1 MSIPEFWSKW
11 LHLFYDKVKDN
22 LPLSHQS
29 DESSN
34 SGSSVPAS
42 KTAVIIE
49 PRKHPLMKYVLANFM
64 YFLIPKGWKFQIFCG
79 TDNRDWLESQIP
91 WKEQYSGSRAPE
103 PDIIEITQL
112 PYNNLNEIMYNIL
125 LTNSGFWKSIY
136 NNPEHVLIFQTDCLL
151 FKNDVED
158 YLKYD
163 MIGAPWKHSP
173 YRGCNGGFS
182 LRNRKEM
189 IRICEEN
196 QYKYENEDGWFSYT
210 NADKLKLPDLKDKM
224 KFSMETLYSPN
235 STGMHAAYKHH
246 FEEDIIK
253 ILEKHFDNIFNEKI
267 KLKE

>member
-1 MSIPEFWSKW
+1 MSLSNNSMPNYWCKW
-11 LHLFYDKVKDN
+11 LELFYNKVKN
-22 LPLSHQS
+22 MKTIYMTS
-29 DESSN
+29 DIN
-34 SGSSVPAS
+34 NFK

-49 PRKHPLMKYVLANFM
+49 PRKHPLLKYVLYNFM
-64 YFLIPKGWKFQIFCG
+64 YFLSPKGWKFQIFCG
-79 TDNRDWLESQIP
+79 TDNKEWLEEELQEL
-91 WKEQYSGSRAPE
+91 K
-103 PDIIEITQL
+103 DEISIYQL
-112 PYNNLNEIMYNIL
+112 PYSNLNEVMYNIL

-136 NNPEHVLIFQTDCLL
+136 GSPEYVLIFQTDCLI
-151 FKNDVED
+151 FKDDIED
-158 YLKYD
+158 YFKYD

-189 IRICEEN
+189 IKVCEEN
-196 QYKYENEDGWFSYT
+196 TYKYENEDGWFSYT

-246 FEEDIIK
+246 FEEDIVK
-253 ILEKHFDNIFNEKI
+253 ILENHFNNIFNEKI

>member
-1 MSIPEFWSKW
+1 MSIPEFWSNW
-11 LHLFYDKVKDN
+11 LHLFYDKVKHKITSEIVKDCTDPETN
-22 LPLSHQS
+22 N
-29 DESSN
+29 SSIK
-34 SGSSVPAS
+34 

-49 PRKHPLMKYVLANFM
+49 PRKHPLLKYVLANFM
-64 YFLIPKGWKFQIFCG
+64 YFLVPKGWKFQIFCG
-79 TDNRDWLESQIP
+79 TDNRDWLESQI
-91 WKEQYSGSRAPE
+91 KELSSWCLV
-103 PDIIEITQL
+103 EITQL
-112 PYNNLNEIMYNIL
+112 PYNNLNEVMYNIL

-136 NNPEHVLIFQTDCLL
+136 NNPEYVLVFQTDCLL
-151 FKNDVED
+151 FKNDIED
-158 YLKYD
+158 YFKYD

-189 IRICEEN
+189 IRVCEEN
-196 QYKYENEDGWFSYT
+196 EYKYENEDGWFSYT

-246 FEEDIIK
+246 FEEDIVK